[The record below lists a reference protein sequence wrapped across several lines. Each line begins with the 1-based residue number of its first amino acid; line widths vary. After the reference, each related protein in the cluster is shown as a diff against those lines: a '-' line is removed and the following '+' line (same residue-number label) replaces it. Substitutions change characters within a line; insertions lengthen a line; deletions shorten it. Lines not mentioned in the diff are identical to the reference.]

1 LGADF
6 EMWEY
11 RLAVYNTNERK
22 QTGEDEILIEV
33 CKLIPSEKW
42 KEAILK
48 MINNNL
54 RNGSI
59 IIIIIIMI
67 IKGHLTY
74 FSFI

>member
-59 IIIIIIMI
+59 IIIIIMI